1 MQVLEHQDQRR
12 QPTARLHERLQ
23 QFARA
28 QADQNAVRLAKAP
41 SGALRPSMLSSR
53 ARAPDFQVNP

>member
-28 QADQNAVRLAKAP
+28 QANQNAVETRQSALWRLEAEHVEQQ
-41 SGALRPSMLSSR
+41 G
-53 ARAPDFQVNP
+53 